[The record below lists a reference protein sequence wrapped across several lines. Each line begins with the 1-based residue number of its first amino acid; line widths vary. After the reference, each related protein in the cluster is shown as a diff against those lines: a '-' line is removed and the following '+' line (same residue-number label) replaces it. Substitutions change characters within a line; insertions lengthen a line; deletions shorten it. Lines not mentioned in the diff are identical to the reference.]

1 MQPDQTT
8 GTINFSNPGAVGLGR
23 VPVRPVF
30 SPTLIRLVAGVGALL
45 GLVVAAAT
53 GAGLWAGRQ
62 EALAGGEAVTR
73 NLARALTDSV
83 ERSINSIDVTLA
95 SVAEQAAGNSMVVPR
110 PDLDALVAQRLTFLP
125 YLRQVLLIR
134 ADGRV
139 IYDSAHQAEGR
150 TLDLGDLLEEH
161 ARLPRPLVIGIPV
174 DGRFLGGGSRPGGQR
189 AIPVSRA
196 VRLADG
202 KVAALVVGAINP
214 EIFVSHFQGL
224 ETESGAHTHLWRFDG
239 PMLAG
244 AGGVND
250 VHQMRGRENP
260 LFTRHL
266 KEAEM
271 GTFTGAFGD
280 GQDWITSYRTA
291 LSWPLVVSVGIPVH
305 RALEGWRR
313 SVDLVAWPV
322 AVVTLMVWG
331 MTVGLVAMLRRRGRD
346 EARLRLSDMVLS
358 NVSNGVSIADAVSG
372 DLPLIYVNPAFERI
386 TGWPAAEAIGRNARF
401 LHQFDPTQ
409 EALDEVR
416 VALAENLPATV
427 MLRNQRADGTIFWNQ
442 LSLSPVHGPDGVV
455 THWVGVQRDITQQE
469 EARAALSKA
478 YDEVA
483 RYNEDLERFSFVLA
497 HHLQEPARQMRLQS
511 QVLLQR
517 LDGDG
522 DAGTRQPA
530 ELIVRA
536 AKRLVDMLRDVQA
549 YLAVDRR
556 PTTGGAASSELS
568 LSTALGRAANGEGG
582 VAIDVERGLLPKVG
596 VIQKALDDIFT
607 VLIENAVRFR
617 HPERPLR
624 ISVGAEFHSDGWEFQ
639 VADNGIGIEA
649 AFHERIFVALERLH
663 PAASYDGTGIGLA
676 IARKIVESAGGRIW
690 VESDGESG
698 STFRFTLP
706 AVQARGE

>member
-1 MQPDQTT
+1 M
-8 GTINFSNPGAVGLGR
+8 GR

-30 SPTLIRLVAGVGALL
+30 SSTLIRLVAAFGTLL
-45 GLVVAAAT
+45 GLVAAGAT

-73 NLARALTDSV
+73 NLARTLTDSV

-95 SVAEQAAGNSMVVPR
+95 SVAEQAAGNSVVVPR

-161 ARLPRPLVIGIPV
+161 ARLPRPLVIGLPV
-174 DGRFLGGGSRPGGQR
+174 EGRFLGGGSRPGGQKT
-189 AIPVSRA
+189 IPVSRA
-196 VRLADG
+196 VRTPEG
-202 KVAALVVGAINP
+202 KVAALVVGAVNP

-239 PMLAG
+239 PLLAG

-260 LFTRHL
+260 LFARHL
-266 KEAEM
+266 KESEM
-271 GTFTGAFGD
+271 GTFTGVFGD
-280 GQDWITSYRTA
+280 GEDWITSYRTT
-291 LSWPLVVSVGIPVH
+291 LSWPLVVSVGIPVD

-322 AVVTLMVWG
+322 AAVTLIVWG
-331 MTVGLVAMLRRRGRD
+331 MTAGLVVMLRRRGRD

-358 NVSNGVSIADAVSG
+358 NVSNGVTIADAALG

-401 LHQFDPTQ
+401 LHRFDPAQ
-409 EALDEVR
+409 DALDEVR
-416 VALAENLPATV
+416 VALAEGLTANV
-427 MLRNQRADGTIFWNQ
+427 VVRNQRADGTLFWNQ
-442 LSLSPVHGPDGVV
+442 LSLSPVRGTDGVV

-469 EARAALSKA
+469 EARAALAKA

-483 RYNEDLERFSFVLA
+483 RYTEDLERFSFVLA
-497 HHLQEPARQMRLQS
+497 HHLQEPARQMRLQA

-517 LDGDG
+517 LEG
-522 DAGTRQPA
+522 DADAGAHQPA

-549 YLAVDRR
+549 YLAVERR
-556 PTTGGAASSELS
+556 PAPGAVGSSEQA
-568 LSTALGRAANGEGG
+568 LSTALGRAANVGG
-582 VAIDVERGLLPKVG
+582 GAAVEVERGLLPKVG
-596 VIQKALDDIFT
+596 IGQKALDDVFT

-617 HPERPLR
+617 HAERSLH
-624 ISVGAEFHSDGWEFQ
+624 ISVGAEFHADGWCFH

-663 PAASYDGTGIGLA
+663 PAATYDGTGIGLA
-676 IARKIVESAGGRIW
+676 IARKIIESAGGRIW
-690 VESDGESG
+690 VESDGETG

-706 AVQARGE
+706 AVQAKAD